1 MNKVVE
7 FIVKT
12 AVFEGGVALKAE
24 LSPEQRAIRGVKP
37 GGDAEL
43 KKAVE
48 CIVKTVVLK
57 IAVEFIVKIGVFE
70 KGRIISGKVEEI
82 IVKKKCF

>member
-7 FIVKT
+7 FMVKT
-12 AVFEGGVALKAE
+12 DVFEGGVALKAE

-48 CIVKTVVLK
+48 CIVK
-57 IAVEFIVKIGVFE
+57 ADVFE
-70 KGRIISGKVEEI
+70 KSCRIHCKKV
-82 IVKKKCF
+82 CF